1 VSLVSNEPPEVVGDL
16 DPDREVIRSVS
27 ELAIHL
33 PERGDTCLVV
43 RLGDSGR
50 RCQAGTQFDDAPLC
64 RDCARGEALADVD
77 TA

>member
-1 VSLVSNEPPEVVGDL
+1 VSVLKEPPEVVGDL
-16 DPDREVIRSVS
+16 DPDREVIRSAS

-64 RDCARGEALADVD
+64 RDCAIGDALATDD
-77 TA
+77 S